1 MLTCACGT
9 RFEVDDSLAGQEVLC
24 PECQQP
30 LKAPAA
36 ARPPLVTSGW
46 ALASVLLSLLG
57 AFTVLGTLVAIILGV
72 VALMSIARH
81 RDRVTGTGFAVLG
94 ICLGVLF
101 TVLTVVALNAADVFG
116 LESWMRERSLTRKL
130 DTTGPLEV
138 VQGIKGFA
146 ITRPTEKWGQVEN
159 EQSGD
164 PAVGAFQ
171 NNLDLLLMQIPR
183 HAFIDVRALPGGPF
197 RTLDQCETEVLSD
210 FEWRRQPRRPRDPF
224 EDDDDDFRAAVRMK
238 RLGSQQL
245 VTVDGVEG
253 RQVEAE
259 VRCAG
264 KPWHFIIRLYR
275 RGNGRIYVVRAYAP
289 KRRLAEVRGELGT
302 ALESFRI
309 LRR

>member
-1 MLTCACGT
+1 
-9 RFEVDDSLAGQEVLC
+9 FEVDDSLAGQEVLC

-30 LKAPAA
+30 LQTPAA

-46 ALASVLLSLLG
+46 ALASVLLALLG
-57 AFTVLGTLVAIILGV
+57 AFTVLGTLVAIVVGV
-72 VALMSIARH
+72 VALLSIARQ
-81 RDRVTGTGFAVLG
+81 RYRVAGVGFAILG

-101 TVLTVVALNAADVFG
+101 TVLTVVALNADDVFG
-116 LESWMRERSLTRKL
+116 LESWMRERNMTQKL

-146 ITRPTEKWGQVEN
+146 ITRPTEKWGQVASKE
-159 EQSGD
+159 SDD
-164 PAVGAFQ
+164 PAVSGFQ

-183 HAFIDVRALPGGPF
+183 HAFIDVRMSPGGPF
-197 RTLDQCETEVLSD
+197 QTLDQGETEVLAE
-210 FEWRRQPRRPRDPF
+210 FETRRPSRRVRDPF
-224 EDDDDDFRAAVRMK
+224 EDQDEDFRPAVRMR
-238 RLGSQQL
+238 RLGGRQL
-245 VTVDGVEG
+245 AAVDGMEG

-289 KRRLAEVRGELGT
+289 KRRFADVRGELET
-302 ALESFRI
+302 ALDSFRI
-309 LRR
+309 LHR